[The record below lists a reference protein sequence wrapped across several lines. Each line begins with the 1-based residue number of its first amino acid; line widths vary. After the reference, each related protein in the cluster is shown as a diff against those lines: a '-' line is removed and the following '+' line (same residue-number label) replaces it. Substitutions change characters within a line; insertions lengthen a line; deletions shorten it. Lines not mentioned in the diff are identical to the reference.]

1 MNEHYHV
8 FKHGQKCGPFSLD
21 DLLNEIEGGRLDYE
35 DFCLRIGAS
44 TCEKIRQTLDWEDS
58 HLLTNSLADEVD
70 SPSSTNASNGGETLA
85 DSDEFESEEHSLDLD
100 DDDEQDTSKL
110 DDNPDCNEDPGSDS
124 IEGDDIDPEAFQFEY
139 DEDDRSVD
147 EPSDDSKTPL
157 SEYSEDTYS
166 GDDDNEHR
174 FEPDTQ
180 QGYDENFLSDEDED
194 GQNPSEPDI
203 PRGGPPADSTAILY
217 SGRPSLLSYPYSLF
231 LIALSLFAGIWLR
244 HQFDWVIFA
253 GLSIALIVFIQLQFR
268 RSRHQYYITP
278 RQVEVIHGLILESS
292 REICIEDIGAIYI
305 RQRGLQGLL
314 GLATIQFAAAE
325 SPMPILVF
333 HNIRRARRIKNL
345 IRRLQDAL
353 E

>member
-1 MNEHYHV
+1 MNEYYHV
-8 FKHGQKCGPFSLD
+8 FKHGQKRGPFSLD
-21 DLLNEIEGGRLDYE
+21 DLLNEIESGRLDYE

-70 SPSSTNASNGGETLA
+70 SPSATNASNGGETLA
-85 DSDEFESEEHSLDLD
+85 DSDEFESEKHRLSL
-100 DDDEQDTSKL
+100 DDDEQDPSEL
-110 DDNPDCNEDPGSDS
+110 DDNPDCNEEPHPDS
-124 IEGDDIDPEAFQFEY
+124 IEGDDIDPEAFQFAY

-147 EPSDDSKTPL
+147 EPIDDSKTPL
-157 SEYSEDTYS
+157 SDYPEETYS
-166 GDDDNEHR
+166 DDDDNEHR
-174 FEPDTQ
+174 FEPDSQ
-180 QGYDENFLSDEDED
+180 QGYDEDFLSDEDD
-194 GQNPSEPDI
+194 DEPRD
-203 PRGGPPADSTAILY
+203 GPPEDSTAILY
-217 SGRPSLLSYPYSLF
+217 SGRPSLLSYPYSLL

-244 HQFDWVIFA
+244 HQFDWVLFA
-253 GLSIALIVFIQLQFR
+253 GLSLALIVFIQLQFR
-268 RSRHQYYITP
+268 RSRYQYYITP

-333 HNIRRARRIKNL
+333 HNIRRARRIKDL